1 MSTLALCN
9 TKIAELLYI
18 LRQETK
24 MLKAGQLGAMDEVVR
39 RKTASMVELERLVS
53 DLGNTVNIKQVLPN
67 MERLQRLAEENGLML
82 RSVMFGVKSARE
94 RLHALQ
100 HQEANV
106 GAYDRRGSKVVIG
119 EDQINSELTL

>member
-1 MSTLALCN
+1 
-9 TKIAELLYI
+9 
-18 LRQETK
+18 